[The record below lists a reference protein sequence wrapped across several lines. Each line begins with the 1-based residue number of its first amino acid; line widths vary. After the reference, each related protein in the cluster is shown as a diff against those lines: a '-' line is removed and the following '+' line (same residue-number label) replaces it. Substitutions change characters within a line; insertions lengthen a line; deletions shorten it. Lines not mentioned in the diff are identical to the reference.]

1 MAGIV
6 VVGLVLG
13 VLIATWWSI
22 TPVSRAPSP
31 RVAAN
36 AGSTQSPD
44 GWTDRGWAVVDDEP
58 WRAAVVRI
66 TTDRCGVEIRGSG
79 VIVDGIVLTNR
90 HVIDGAASVL
100 LTTADGTTHP
110 VRSIGVSSDVDLA
123 RLAAGGLPR
132 GLSLAEEPSA
142 LGDGYVLAGFPAGHE
157 FSSRAAAIAEVD
169 RGWGFPDP
177 ERRLRLDRPVV
188 PGESGSAVID
198 RRGDVAAL
206 VYARANDD
214 GHGLAIDAQELDE
227 ANRQTDNQSFID
239 C

>member
-36 AGSTQSPD
+36 AGSTRSPD

-110 VRSIGVSSDVDLA
+110 VRSIGVSSEVDLA
-123 RLAAGGLPR
+123 RLAAGGLPAVCR
-132 GLSLAEEPSA
+132 SRRSRQPSA
-142 LGDGYVLAGFPAGHE
+142 TGMCWPGSRVVT
-157 FSSRAAAIAEVD
+157 SSRAVPPPSPRSTGGGGSPTRIVVSASTV
-169 RGWGFPDP
+169 RSFP
-177 ERRLRLDRPVV
+177 
-188 PGESGSAVID
+188 
-198 RRGDVAAL
+198 
-206 VYARANDD
+206 
-214 GHGLAIDAQELDE
+214 
-227 ANRQTDNQSFID
+227 ANREAP
-239 C
+239 